1 MTKRTYRKF
10 SPEFKREAVRLAEQ
24 TDGPITQVGRELG
37 IRVNQIYKWRRQ
49 IKEKQD
55 AAFPGSGRRAAKE
68 DELMKLRR
76 EIEQLRIENEILK
89 KAKAYF
95 AREPK

>member
-24 TDGPITQVGRELG
+24 TDGPITQVARELG

-68 DELMKLRR
+68 DELMKLGNPATDCFQLMPLAYSD
-76 EIEQLRIENEILK
+76 EQVSS
-89 KAKAYF
+89 
-95 AREPK
+95 

>member
-1 MTKRTYRKF
+1 MTKRTYRQF

-24 TDGPITQVGRELG
+24 ADGPITQIARELG
-37 IRVNQIYKWRRQ
+37 IRTNQIYKWRRQ
-49 IKEKQD
+49 IRLKQD
-55 AAFPGSGRRAAKE
+55 DAFPGRGRQPANE
-68 DELMKLRR
+68 SELVRLRR
-76 EIEQLRIENEILK
+76 EVERLRMENEILK